1 MRTGVFKFQGLHELS
16 FHPAVSMG
24 TCDGKI
30 HGIQQVSTLQDPVT
44 REVPNIAMIKDQGM
58 CCYLP
63 QGQRVPGAQE
73 TEQIVEPQPVP
84 QAKITTMFREC
95 NKRCQRTEYT
105 KLGDKIEST
114 MPFLTGTGN
123 VRPSSGTTLVWSTR
137 ITHCFA
143 IESTTYTQALSS
155 SHFPPVPKVTLFS
168 KSSTGCNSFKHAMQ
182 NFKIEQPK

>member
-16 FHPAVSMG
+16 VHPAVSMG

-73 TEQIVEPQPVP
+73 TEQMVEPQPVP
-84 QAKITTMFREC
+84 QEKITTMFIEC
-95 NKRCQRTEYT
+95 NKE
-105 KLGDKIEST
+105 
-114 MPFLTGTGN
+114 
-123 VRPSSGTTLVWSTR
+123 
-137 ITHCFA
+137 
-143 IESTTYTQALSS
+143 
-155 SHFPPVPKVTLFS
+155 VPKNRIHQTWR
-168 KSSTGCNSFKHAMQ
+168 Q
-182 NFKIEQPK
+182 NREYNAIPYREWEC